1 MTIIESH
8 LKLKRPSLTGNEI
21 KLIACVSML
30 AAHLVQSGLWDSLC
44 TSTVWPQIGF
54 YLNCTIGRIAFP
66 LFAFFIAEG
75 ATKTHN
81 IREYIARMAI
91 FALFSEI
98 PFNLVFFG
106 QSVCWDTQNVGL
118 TFLFSLCFI
127 YLIQLSEDSDLPRW
141 GKDICACISCFFA
154 IAGGYY
160 CHCDYGAVGIACVL
174 VFYICK
180 SIPISLRTLCICIM
194 LIVYYGA
201 SEFGALLSIPIL
213 LCYNGKKTKNTQECC
228 SIPLLFYTFYPLHLT
243 LLAIVKAF
251 T

>member
-1 MTIIESH
+1 MIIIESL
-8 LKLKRPSLTGNEI
+8 LKLKQPSLTGNEI

-44 TSTVWPQIGF
+44 TSTVWSQIGF

-141 GKDICACISCFFA
+141 GKISAHVFPVSLLSLADIIVIVITVPLVLLVYWYSTSANRYLSVYEHFAFALCSLFIMELQNLGHCYQFPSFFA
-154 IAGGYY
+154 IMERKPKTRKNAAPY
-160 CHCDYGAVGIACVL
+160 HCYSTHSTH
-174 VFYICK
+174 YI
-180 SIPISLRTLCICIM
+180 
-194 LIVYYGA
+194 
-201 SEFGALLSIPIL
+201 
-213 LCYNGKKTKNTQECC
+213 
-228 SIPLLFYTFYPLHLT
+228 
-243 LLAIVKAF
+243 
-251 T
+251 

>member
-1 MTIIESH
+1 M
-8 LKLKRPSLTGNEI
+8 TGNEI

-44 TSTVWPQIGF
+44 TSTVWSQIGF

-91 FALFSEI
+91 F
-98 PFNLVFFG
+98 
-106 QSVCWDTQNVGL
+106 
-118 TFLFSLCFI
+118 FLFSLCFI
-127 YLIQLSEDSDLPRW
+127 YLIQLSEDSDLPWW
-141 GKDICACISCFFA
+141 GKDICVCISCFFA

-160 CHCDYGAVGIACVL
+160 CHCDYGAIGIACVL

-213 LCYNGKKTKNTQECC
+213 LCYNGKKTKNQQECC

-243 LLAIVKAF
+243 ILAIAKALI
-251 T
+251 